1 MRKIVAMRIL
11 TIAFTT
17 VLLLVI
23 SGCGQSYNPERDK
36 NCPACD
42 LIGVQLESA
51 NLAGADL
58 AGADLDGAN
67 LSGVYLFRANLTGAN
82 LTRANLTGA
91 NLGGVIGADFT
102 GALNVPS
109 EYL

>member
-1 MRKIVAMRIL
+1 MCKIVAMRIL

-36 NCPACD
+36 DCPGCD

-51 NLAGADL
+51 NLSGAFL
-58 AGADLDGAN
+58 NGTN
-67 LSGVYLFRANLTGAN
+67 LSGANLTGAN
-82 LTRANLTGA
+82 LFDAT
-91 NLGGVIGADFT
+91 GADFS
-102 GALNVPS
+102 GAENVPPK
-109 EYL
+109 YR